1 MHIIDSVHVG
11 GHAYVYH
18 GACVDFRG
26 PQAGVGLFFWWVLR
40 LLWVLRIEPG
50 LSSRHL
56 ELLRHLTGS
65 LFLFIVGV

>member
-50 LSSRHL
+50 L
-56 ELLRHLTGS
+56 
-65 LFLFIVGV
+65 